1 LHAATKGPHHSNAS
15 NRRAHAPS
23 WHSAHSD
30 TSRPGTGPAGMRWL
44 DLLADELTHG
54 ECDRCVAPEPRLAA
68 PRRRRVARS
77 SPQHTHG
84 TDLQRGRAA
93 TADGYTTLNRGTRTA
108 HRGMAAW
115 RHGGAALT
123 VPAVGAWNWNVR
135 ARRPALP
142 HTRQS
147 CQRKFPSE
155 RFRAEVSNFP
165 GGSFRAEV
173 SGRKFPGGSFQ
184 AEARPSVR
192 RSRLY
197 VGLVAQRC
205 ERQSH
210 RTLAPTRSPP
220 LMKCS
225 SSHAVRRNV
234 AYALPTGVQFME
246 PKGRGPRDRS
256 GRRRRAQGEC
266 GLHCIAC
273 AGGPQ
278 AHRCK

>member
-1 LHAATKGPHHSNAS
+1 MRGTRATLGRAVPPL
-15 NRRAHAPS
+15 RRAQLSTAHAR
-23 WHSAHSD
+23 D
-30 TSRPGTGPAGMRWL
+30 RP
-44 DLLADELTHG
+44 
-54 ECDRCVAPEPRLAA
+54 AA
-68 PRRRRVARS
+68 
-77 SPQHTHG
+77 
-84 TDLQRGRAA
+84 GRAA
-93 TADGYTTLNRGTRTA
+93 TADGYNMLNRRKRTA

-115 RHGGAALT
+115 LRRAHRSSRRRMELERQSAPTRAATHAPVVPTEVSERT
-123 VPAVGAWNWNVR
+123 VP
-135 ARRPALP
+135 
-142 HTRQS
+142 S
-147 CQRKFPSE
+147 
-155 RFRAEVSNFP
+155 
-165 GGSFRAEV
+165 GSFEV

-234 AYALPTGVQFME
+234 AYALPTGVHCME